1 MFKNLLLTSLLLF
14 GFIGVIYPSRKEN
27 TKIFDYCYSLE
38 KIISSNSIQTS
49 DFLSFKI
56 KSISQDIAKFGISR
70 TKGDLIKKIIDKYK
84 TSKNSFILNS
94 FPNDLYCLS
103 GYWIEKFKPGT
114 FESIIYEKNKKT
126 INEFK
131 DYKDEVDGLL
141 NDINSEYKII
151 EKELNSIF

>member
-1 MFKNLLLTSLLLF
+1 MLKNLLLTSILLF

-38 KIISSNSIQTS
+38 KIISSNSIQTGGV
-49 DFLSFKI
+49 LSFKI
-56 KSISQDIAKFGISR
+56 KSISQDIAKLGISKTR
-70 TKGDLIKKIIDKYK
+70 GDLIKKIIDQYK
-84 TSKNSFILNS
+84 TSKNSVILNS

-114 FESIIYEKNKKT
+114 FESIFYEKSKKT

-151 EKELNSIF
+151 KKELKSIF